1 MKSKFKWI
9 LTLLVLAFSVQ
20 LSIAQEKTLS
30 GVVSESG
37 FPLPGV
43 SIVIKGTQNGTQ
55 SDLDG
60 RYSIKAK
67 AGDVLVFTFIGL
79 KNVSQTVGA
88 SNTLNVSMV
97 SDDAMLE
104 EVVVLAYGQVK
115 KKNEITGNVVSIKGD
130 VVSKVPLVSA
140 DQALQGRVAGLQMS
154 TTSGAPGAQQ
164 NIRIRGRNSF
174 SAGTEPLIVIDGVPM
189 MTAPKIGD
197 NISDAS
203 GNQSGR
209 KEITSLSPLA
219 GINSADIESMTV
231 LKDAGSTA
239 VYGARGANGVILIT
253 TKRGKSGATK
263 FAVNTT
269 LGFQNNAVKGPQ
281 MLNGAQRKELYLEAV
296 YNTYGKSKG
305 FGRDGAY
312 AYAVNPDNRVSGG
325 AQLLKWVNDGEVST
339 DWGDLVRRKDAP
351 ISSVNVSASGGDEKS
366 NFYASLG
373 HDKSEGT
380 VIGADFRR
388 ISASLTMMRQLSDR
402 VEFNTSVN
410 VSNVRQNALLENGAY
425 FSNPNLTKLFMSPYT
440 PAYNKDGSYN
450 LPSGGLANV
459 LYIKENNYDINDYT
473 KVMNTNSLS
482 YKITDNLKF
491 TTNLS
496 LDYSLTDYLGYQN
509 PVHGDGTSI
518 GGSSSNYITRS
529 FSYLVQNGLDY
540 RFYIADD
547 HRFDVKFVY
556 EYQKF
561 KSKLLQGYGEVIP
574 LGFTHLGTAATNF
587 NATGKD
593 YDAANQGYVGI
604 LNYSYLN
611 KYLIDVTARREANTR
626 FSDDIRWGNFWSV
639 GAAWNAHEEEFLK
652 GSAFSTLRLRGSIGS
667 NGNADFDVNQF
678 QALANTVSYD
688 GEGGIAPLQ
697 LGGPIG
703 WEKQDKLDVGI
714 QLGLFDNRI
723 TASAAYFKT
732 KSSDMLMANP
742 LSKMSGYDSQIQ
754 NIGAVENKG
763 FEFELNV
770 DVIRSQDF
778 NWSIGGNL
786 GTVKS
791 EMTKMPIENGEYTVL
806 KNSYKR
812 DAVGQPIYAW
822 HMPTYAGVNPKDGLA
837 QWYKADGTTTS
848 TYGDAEAVYQ
858 GGSPLPTYSGGVFTH
873 LDYKGFFVD
882 ALFSF
887 AGGHK
892 VYEDWAAQTH
902 SVSTSSLVTYNGVD
916 NLMDRWQ
923 NPGDI
928 TDVPRVDV
936 LSTPNAASTSPSSRF
951 LYDGDYIRLRN
962 VAFGYN
968 FNSEALRFIKL
979 DGITLSVVG
988 TNLATWVKD
997 SRLKYD
1003 PEIDA
1008 SGFTSLTAPPI
1019 KSVVF
1024 SINVKF

>member
-43 SIVIKGTQNGTQ
+43 SIVIKGTQIGTQ
-55 SDLDG
+55 TDLDG
-60 RYSIKAK
+60 KYSIKTK
-67 AGDVLVFTFIGL
+67 TGDVLVFSFIGL
-79 KNVSQTVGA
+79 KNLSQTVGA
-88 SNTLNVSMV
+88 SNILNVNMV
-97 SDDAMLE
+97 SDDAMLD

-115 KKNEITGNVVSIKGD
+115 KKNEVTGNVVSIKGD

-189 MTAPKIGD
+189 MTAAKIGD

-219 GINSADIESMTV
+219 AINSADIESMTV

-263 FAVNTT
+263 FAFNTT

-281 MLNGAQRKELYLEAV
+281 MLSGAQRKELYLEAV
-296 YNTYGKSKG
+296 YNTYGKTPGKE

-312 AYAVNPDNRVSGG
+312 AYAVANGVPGS
-325 AQLLKWVNDGEVST
+325 AQLTKWMNDGEVST
-339 DWGDLVRRKDAP
+339 NWGELVRQKDAP

-388 ISASLTMMRQLSDR
+388 ISASLTMMKQLSDR
-402 VEFNTSVN
+402 VEFNTSIN
-410 VSNVRQNALLENGAY
+410 VSNTKQNALLENGAY
-425 FSNPNLTKLFMSPYT
+425 FSNPNLTKLFMSPWT

-450 LPSGGLANV
+450 LPGSGLANV
-459 LYIKENNYDINDYT
+459 LYVKEHNYDINDYT
-473 KVMNTNSLS
+473 RALNTNSLS

-496 LDYSLTDYLGYQN
+496 LDYGLTDYLGYQN
-509 PVHGDGTSI
+509 PIHGDGTSV

-529 FSYLVQNGLDY
+529 FSYLTQNSLDY

-547 HRFDVKFVY
+547 HRFDVKLVY
-556 EYQKF
+556 EYQKY
-561 KSKLLQGYGEVIP
+561 KNKLLQGYGEVMAE
-574 LGFTHLGTAATNF
+574 GFTHLGTAATNY
-587 NATGKD
+587 NAYGKD
-593 YDAANQGYVGI
+593 YDASNHGYVGV

-611 KYLIDVTARREANTR
+611 RYLIDLTARREGNSR
-626 FSDDIRWGNFWSV
+626 FDKNNRWGNFWSV

-652 GSAFSTLRLRGSIGS
+652 GTAVNTLRFRGSYGT
-667 NGNADFDVNQF
+667 NGNADFDVNQY
-678 QALANTVSYD
+678 QLLAKVVSYN
-688 GEGGIAPLQ
+688 GEGGFAPSQ
-697 LGGPIG
+697 LGGPLT
-703 WEKQDKLDVGI
+703 WEKQKKMDVGV
-714 QLGLFDNRI
+714 QFGVFDNRI
-723 TASAAYFKT
+723 TGSFAYFKT
-732 KSSDMLMANP
+732 ESSDMLMQRQ
-742 LSKMSGYDSQIQ
+742 LSRMSGYETQFQ
-754 NIGAVENKG
+754 NVGAVENKG
-763 FEFELNV
+763 LEFELNI

-791 EMTKMPIENGEYTVL
+791 KMTEMPFEDGESVAL

-812 DAVGQPIYAW
+812 DAVGEPIYAW
-822 HMPTYAGVNPKDGLA
+822 HMPTYAGVNPTNGMA
-837 QWYKADGTTTS
+837 QWFKADGTKTS
-848 TYGDAEAVYQ
+848 SYGEAEAVYQ

-902 SVSTSSLVTYNGVD
+902 NVSTTALVTYNGVES
-916 NLMDRWQ
+916 LMDRWQ

-928 TDVPRVDV
+928 TNVPRVDI
-936 LSTPNAASTSPSSRF
+936 NASNRESTSPSSRF

-1003 PEIDA
+1003 PEVDA
-1008 SGFTSLTAPPI
+1008 SGFTSLTAPPL